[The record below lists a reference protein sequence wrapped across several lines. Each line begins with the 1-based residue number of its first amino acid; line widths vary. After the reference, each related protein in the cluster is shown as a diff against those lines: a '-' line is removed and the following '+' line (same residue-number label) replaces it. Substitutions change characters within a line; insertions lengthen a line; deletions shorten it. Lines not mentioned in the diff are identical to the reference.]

1 MHAIEHIQW
10 TYFGSKAKQKL
21 QNGVVKNDFIINP
34 ICDKCRDG
42 K

>member
-1 MHAIEHIQW
+1 MNLMAR
-10 TYFGSKAKQKL
+10 KQKKFS
-21 QNGVVKNDFIINP
+21 NGVVKNDFIINP